1 MGVAGSTQ
9 RLRPL
14 VNPDGSIGIKVR
26 PKPAWEHPD
35 DRLIRTLPPMDPNSV
50 AHLRPPGSFPPQINK
65 RLIQKLDGIEDDT
78 AGAPS
83 VRYDP
88 FKDPLRFLPVAS
100 RRTSITSS
108 RLRPFILRS
117 GSSSSLVP
125 RGPQRALP
133 NPASSLDAALIAEAS
148 QSHPGLDNALAKSTH
163 IGQLLLKNEADELDR
178 VREYASQLHADSY
191 AMRARETPCA
201 AEREACRLCYET
213 NRSDTLRCGNEVAAY
228 DACAREAQRRFVEG
242 VGVGGADE

>member
-1 MGVAGSTQ
+1 
-9 RLRPL
+9 
-14 VNPDGSIGIKVR
+14 
-26 PKPAWEHPD
+26 
-35 DRLIRTLPPMDPNSV
+35 
-50 AHLRPPGSFPPQINK
+50 
-65 RLIQKLDGIEDDT
+65 
-78 AGAPS
+78 

-100 RRTSITSS
+100 RRVPITSS

-191 AMRARETPCA
+191 AVRARETPCG

-213 NRSDTLRCGNEVAAY
+213 NKRDTLRCGNEVAAY

-242 VGVGGADE
+242 VGGGGAEE